1 MGKRRPFFQR
11 QYGYLIKVTR
21 SPFRREQ
28 ILEGEEL
35 ARDKR
40 ETLNSK
46 LFVDYGRGM
55 RACA

>member
-1 MGKRRPFFQR
+1 MGKRRPFFRR
-11 QYGYLIKVTR
+11 QYGHLIKVTR

-40 ETLNSK
+40 ETLSEFEAVYR
-46 LFVDYGRGM
+46 LRTRVAYV
-55 RACA
+55 